1 MLQHADTIRVIA
13 WTNYDGGHGTSSASL
28 LEVAMAGELERSAKM
43 IFFMVRWRIIM
54 VINLIFFRAS
64 KSRWVK
70 MDLLFDVEVACLC

>member
-43 IFFMVRWRIIM
+43 IFFSHPPPVS
-54 VINLIFFRAS
+54 NIFG
-64 KSRWVK
+64 V
-70 MDLLFDVEVACLC
+70 